1 MKEFLLI
8 KSSVIEISFWNHLR
22 ALEMLMVEPEG
33 THQSQA
39 H

>member
-22 ALEMLMVEPEG
+22 ALELVEPEG